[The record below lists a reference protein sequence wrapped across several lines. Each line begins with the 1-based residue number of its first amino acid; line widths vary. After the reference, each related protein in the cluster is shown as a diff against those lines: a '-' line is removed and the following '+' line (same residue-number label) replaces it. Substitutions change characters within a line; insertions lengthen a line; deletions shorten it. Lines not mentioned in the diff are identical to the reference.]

1 MKDEKISLQKPIIIS
16 KTVYNQLIEEG
27 RQHLPYE
34 ACGFI
39 CGCNHVVHSYFP
51 LKSEIQST
59 NRFLVGKES
68 IEKAVKSI
76 QKRNEKILAIY
87 HTHPTTSPIPSRIDL
102 LHHPKEE
109 KLDMVIISYKY
120 EQPVLKWYKIM
131 NQNYKECLY
140 EIMID

>member
-1 MKDEKISLQKPIIIS
+1 MITRTI
-16 KTVYNQLIEEG
+16 YNQLLEVG
-27 RQHLPYE
+27 KQKLPYE

-39 CGCNHVVHSYFP
+39 CGWENVVYSYYP

-68 IEKAVKSI
+68 IEKAVHSI
-76 QKRNEKILAIY
+76 QKRNEQILAIY

-102 LHHPKEE
+102 YHHPKEE
-109 KLDMVIISYKY
+109 KVDMVIISYKY